1 MVVSTSGGLTLSRR
15 LARGAATDRQLEDAF
30 RAGLPVEGK
39 VERAV
44 KGGFEVRI
52 GRARAFCPDLADGH
66 AARAVGAARR
76 ARLRFRIIEYK
87 DEGATSSSRGARC
100 IEERDKERA
109 AEVRRSIVAGA
120 VVTGRVAS
128 VRDFGVFVDLGG
140 GVQGLLHVS
149 EIGWSRVDDPS
160 QMFTPG
166 DEITVK
172 VLNVDEQK
180 QKISLGL
187 KQLTDD
193 PWVTA
198 AERYAV
204 GQVHQA
210 RVTRVAEFGAF
221 VELEPGVE
229 ALAHASTFPPTG
241 RSDAW
246 TKQVP
251 PGSTA
256 AFEILSIDPVKKR
269 IGVALVP
276 KARRAPPAR
285 SARRPRSSRAHA
297 SAARVE
303 RHEKF
308 GVFVF
313 LGPGR
318 TGLIPMSETGVAK
331 DADVA
336 RALPVGADV
345 DVIVLE
351 VDPTGR
357 RIRLSAK
364 AVARREGSAEVREY
378 SERADA
384 APAEGFGSLADKLRG
399 ALKALDP
406 PSCQRQPPRHRQQI
420 VQRVAIDVRQP
431 HQNQRVFPIEL
442 GEVVGL
448 GRVLEEPLALV
459 GVRPDHER
467 TGSADGCAARPA
479 MKQPPTFSTGEPS
492 YLVAASTPGS
502 SSPIDRTRSKACDG
516 SRPAS
521 RVMRRVCARGARL
534 KPAATSSPASVR
546 SPIAAGGSRRAAG
559 TPAAPA

>member
-1 MVVSTSGGLTLSRR
+1 VSDSSEDFAALFEASIKAKRFEKGQTIEGRIVAIGPEVAFVDVGGKGEATIEVEELKDADGDIDVAVGDRIQAMVVSTSGGLTLSRR

-52 GRARAFCPDLADGH
+52 GRARAFCPISQMDTPRAPSVPHEGH
-66 AARAVGAARR
+66 VYE
-76 ARLRFRIIEYK
+76 FRIIEYK
-87 DEGATSSSRGARC
+87 DEGRNLVVSRRAL

-256 AFEILSIDPVKKR
+256 AFEILSIDPAKKR

-276 KARRAPPAR
+276 EGSTRAAGAIRSQAEIVPGARL
-285 SARRPRSSRAHA
+285 SGKI
-297 SAARVE
+297 E

-318 TGLIPMSETGVAK
+318 TGLIPLSETGVAK

-364 AVARREGSAEVREY
+364 AVADAKEAAEVREY

-399 ALKALDP
+399 ALK
-406 PSCQRQPPRHRQQI
+406 R
-420 VQRVAIDVRQP
+420 
-431 HQNQRVFPIEL
+431 
-442 GEVVGL
+442 
-448 GRVLEEPLALV
+448 
-459 GVRPDHER
+459 
-467 TGSADGCAARPA
+467 
-479 MKQPPTFSTGEPS
+479 
-492 YLVAASTPGS
+492 
-502 SSPIDRTRSKACDG
+502 
-516 SRPAS
+516 
-521 RVMRRVCARGARL
+521 
-534 KPAATSSPASVR
+534 
-546 SPIAAGGSRRAAG
+546 
-559 TPAAPA
+559 